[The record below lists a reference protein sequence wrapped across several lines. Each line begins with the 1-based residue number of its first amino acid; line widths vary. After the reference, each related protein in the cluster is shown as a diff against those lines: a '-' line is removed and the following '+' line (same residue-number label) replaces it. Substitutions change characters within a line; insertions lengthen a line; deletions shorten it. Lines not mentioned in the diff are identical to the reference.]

1 MCSVR
6 RILLVAALLAVPVV
20 GRSDQAPASADLT
33 SIGLENLMQLEVT
46 SVSRHEEPLF
56 RAASAITVLT
66 AEDIA
71 RSGATNIPDLL
82 RTVPGMNVAQIN
94 ANTWAVSARGFNGQ
108 YANKMLVLVDGRT
121 VYNPVFSGV
130 YWDVLD
136 VLLGDVQRIEV
147 IRGPG
152 ATAWGANAVNGVIN
166 IITKPASAVSGVS
179 AVVSGGSHSNAYG
192 RIEVT
197 RPAGPSA
204 DFRLF
209 AKYRNTGRL
218 NGLDGLT
225 GHDAVGLAHVGGR
238 LDWHRGPK
246 DEATVQG
253 DFYRGTAEQR
263 NTVVSMSPPYSN
275 VVDYHG
281 QFRGG
286 NLMGTWQHTY
296 SPTSDFRL
304 KAYVD
309 LAVHPGALISEDLR
323 TLDVDFQHRLAIG
336 RRHDFMWGGGYRIVD
351 LGIVGSETAWFD
363 PTNQTTQLENLF
375 VQDAI
380 TVVPRHVT
388 LTLGSKFE
396 HNSFSS
402 FEVEPS
408 ARLLWAVS
416 PSQTVWGAFSRAVR
430 TPGPADENVSYNK
443 SAFPIGPGMV
453 GVARLI
459 GSDMRSELMTSA
471 ELGYRTQI
479 NPRLSVDLAGFQS
492 KYLDLRSVETGTPF
506 FESNPGPAHMVFP
519 VYFGNGFHAL
529 SRGLE
534 GTMDWR
540 PGARFGMT
548 ASHSL
553 SWMRVERNEGTTSTA
568 DVAAG
573 SAPTYQLVVQPHVVV
588 ARHLTFDA
596 TWYHVDDLP
605 AQKVLAYDRLDARFG
620 WTPIDGLELSA
631 GVQNLFHDG
640 TLEFGS
646 TSGTSA
652 NTTVRR
658 AAYGKVSWRL

>member
-1 MCSVR
+1 MR

-20 GRSDQAPASADLT
+20 GRSDETPASADLT

-66 AEDIA
+66 ADDIA

-108 YANKMLVLVDGRT
+108 YANKMLVVVDGRT

-166 IITKPASAVSGVS
+166 IITKPASAVSGMS
-179 AVVSGGSHSNAYG
+179 AVVSGGSNSNAYG
-192 RIEVT
+192 RIELT

-204 DFRLF
+204 DFRIF

-218 NGLDGLT
+218 TGLDGLA
-225 GHDAVGLAHVGGR
+225 GHDAVGLAHLGGR

-253 DFYRGTAEQR
+253 DFYGGTAEQR
-263 NTVVSMSPPYSN
+263 NTIVSLSPPYSN
-275 VVDYHG
+275 IVDFRG

-286 NLMGTWQHTY
+286 NLMGSWQHTY
-296 SPTSDFRL
+296 SATSDFRL

-309 LAVHPGALISEDLR
+309 LAVHPGALISENLR
-323 TLDVDFQHRLAIG
+323 TFDVDFQHRLAIG
-336 RRHDFMWGGGYRIVD
+336 RRHDFMWGGGYRIVG
-351 LGIVGSETAWFD
+351 LGIEGSPTAWFD
-363 PTNQTTQLENLF
+363 PTNQTTQLENVF
-375 VQDAI
+375 IQDAI
-380 TVVPRHVT
+380 TVLPRRVT

-396 HNSFSS
+396 HNSFSG
-402 FEVEPS
+402 FEAEPS

-416 PSQTVWGAFSRAVR
+416 PSQTVWSAVSRAVR
-430 TPGPADENVSYNK
+430 TPGPADENVNYNLR
-443 SAFPIGPGMV
+443 AFPIGPGMV
-453 GVARLI
+453 GEARLN
-459 GSDMRSELMTSA
+459 GAEMRSEIMTSM
-471 ELGYRTQI
+471 ELGYRAQI
-479 NPRLSVDLAGFQS
+479 NPRLSLDLAGFQS
-492 KYLDLRSVETGTPF
+492 RYLHLRSAETDAPF
-506 FESNPGPAHMVFP
+506 FETDPAPAHMVFP
-519 VYFGNGFHAL
+519 VHFANGFHGL
-529 SRGLE
+529 TRGLE
-534 GTMDWR
+534 GTLNWR
-540 PGARFGMT
+540 PGVRFGMT

-553 SWMRVERNEGTTSTA
+553 FWMRLERNEGTTSTA

-573 SAPTYQLVVQPHVVV
+573 DAPTYQLVVQPHLVIT
-588 ARHLTFDA
+588 RRLTLDA

-605 AQKVLAYDRLDARFG
+605 AQKVPAYDRLDTRLG
-620 WTPIDGLELSA
+620 WAPVNGLELSA
-631 GVQNLFHDG
+631 GVQNLLHDG
-640 TLEFGS
+640 RLEFS
-646 TSGTSA
+646 NTSGTNA
-652 NTTVRR
+652 TTTVRR
-658 AAYGKVSWRL
+658 AAYGKVSWKL